1 MTVRLFAKHALII
14 LIPVVALGVA
24 LGLTLGSEAKHRGL
38 VQGTD
43 EARLVAQTAVEP
55 LLDKGPVRAPIN
67 HDENE
72 RLGRLVR
79 SAVQQG
85 DVLRLRVRN
94 LDGFVVF
101 SDDGSGFKQV
111 PEVEAI
117 EAAHGETVARL
128 THLNNDSND
137 VGDAGPAA
145 VEVYQPLLQGPTQ
158 RRIGVLELYL
168 PYAPI
173 AHDVA
178 ASLNRLYV
186 GLGVGLAL
194 LYIAL
199 LVITLSVSRG
209 LRRQLA
215 LNAVANAELA
225 VARDEAVEASNMK
238 SAFLANIS
246 HELRTPMNG
255 VLGMNELLLD
265 TDLDDSQA
273 AYAQQIAR
281 SGEQMMSIVNDVL
294 DIARMESGQLALEER
309 DFELYAAIASACAP
323 ARDGAAAKGLAIE
336 VRIADDVPRRV
347 HGDGARLSQI
357 VANLADNA
365 VKFTTHGSVDVGI
378 AATEAEEGAVRLRV
392 EVADTGIGVDPEAL
406 ERIFELFTQAD
417 NSSTRT
423 YGGTGLGLAIARELV
438 ALMGGEIGVE
448 SDPGSGS
455 TFWFE
460 VELAAAS
467 GAGTAPAPAAVSP
480 AASAPH
486 VLIAEDSPVN
496 RIVATRA
503 VERCGCRT
511 TVVADGREALAAL
524 EREHFDAVLM
534 DCHMPD
540 LDGYTATR
548 ALRKREGA
556 GPRTP
561 VIAMTT
567 SAARTDVEKC
577 RAAGMDDYVSKP
589 MRFEVLKSRLDAWI
603 GPSSMASTGTRSGS
617 SGSDELSFATSPE
630 AMAASN
636 APSAAADRRS

>member
-1 MTVRLFAKHALII
+1 VTARLFAKHALII

-24 LGLTLGSEAKHRGL
+24 LALTLSSEAKHRGL

-55 LLDKGPVRAPIN
+55 LLDNGPIRTPIS
-67 HDENE
+67 HDEKV

-94 LDGFVVF
+94 LQGFVAF
-101 SDDGSGFKQV
+101 SDDGSGFRQV
-111 PEVEAI
+111 PEDEAI

-128 THLNNDSND
+128 THLNDDSND
-137 VGDAGPAA
+137 VGERAGPAA
-145 VEVYQPLLQGPTQ
+145 VEVYQPLLQGPKQ
-158 RRIGVLELYL
+158 RQVGVLELYL

-173 AHDVA
+173 ARDVA
-178 ASLNRLYV
+178 ASLNRLYI

-215 LNAVANAELA
+215 LNAAANAALA

-265 TDLDDSQA
+265 TDLDESQS
-273 AYAQQIAR
+273 AYALQIAR

-294 DIARMESGQLALEER
+294 DIARMESGQLALEKQ
-309 DFELYAAIASACAP
+309 DFELFAAIGSACAA
-323 ARDGAAAKGLAIE
+323 ARDTAAAKGLAIE
-336 VRIADDVPRRV
+336 VRIADDVPLRV

-365 VKFTTHGSVDVGI
+365 VKFTAQGSVDIGV
-378 AATEAEEGAVRLRV
+378 AATEDEDGAVRLRV
-392 EVADTGIGVDPEAL
+392 EVADTGIGVDSEAL
-406 ERIFELFTQAD
+406 DRIFELFTQAD

-438 ALMGGEIGVE
+438 TQMGGEIGVE
-448 SDPGSGS
+448 SQPGAGS

-460 VELAAAS
+460 VELGTAS
-467 GAGTAPAPAAVSP
+467 GAETPSVAAACSP

-511 TVVADGREALAAL
+511 TVVADGHEALAAL

-534 DCHMPD
+534 DCHMPE

-556 GPRTP
+556 GSHTP

-567 SAARTDVEKC
+567 SAARSDAEKC
-577 RAAGMDDYVSKP
+577 LAAGMDDYVSKP
-589 MRFEVLKSRLDAWI
+589 MRHQTLQQMLRRWVPALTDAAVTPA
-603 GPSSMASTGTRSGS
+603 G
-617 SGSDELSFATSPE
+617 
-630 AMAASN
+630 
-636 APSAAADRRS
+636 DRAHSLRG

>member
-1 MTVRLFAKHALII
+1 MGASERGTAHLFVKHALIV

-24 LGLTLGSEAKHRGL
+24 LGLTLSNEARHRGL

-67 HDENE
+67 HDEQE
-72 RLGRLVR
+72 RLSRLVR

-85 DVLRLRVRN
+85 DILRLRVRN
-94 LDGFVVF
+94 LQGFVVF
-101 SDDGSGFKQV
+101 SDDGSGKKQV
-111 PEVEAI
+111 PEDEAI
-117 EAAHGETVARL
+117 DAAHGETVARL
-128 THLNNDSND
+128 TRLNDDSND

-145 VEVYQPLLQGPTQ
+145 VEVYQPLLQGQNQ

-173 AHDVA
+173 ARDVA
-178 ASLNRLYV
+178 ASLNRLYIS
-186 GLGVGLAL
+186 LAVGLAL
-194 LYIAL
+194 LYAAL

-215 LNAVANAELA
+215 LNAAANAELV

-265 TDLDDSQA
+265 TELDENQA
-273 AYAQQIAR
+273 DYAHQIAR
-281 SGEQMMSIVNDVL
+281 SGEHMMSIVNDVL
-294 DIARMESGQLALEER
+294 DIARIEAGQLVLDEH
-309 DFELYAAIASACAP
+309 DFELHEAIVSACA
-323 ARDGAAAKGLAIE
+323 AVRDAATAKELAFE
-336 VRIADDVPRRV
+336 VRISDDVPHCV
-347 HGDGARLSQI
+347 HGDGGRLNQI

-365 VKFTTHGSVDVGI
+365 VKFTAQGSVDVGV
-378 AATEAEEGAVRLRV
+378 AAMQAEDGALRLRV

-406 ERIFELFTQAD
+406 ERIFELFAQAD
-417 NSSTRT
+417 NSSTRS

-438 ALMGGEIGVE
+438 ALMDGEIGVE
-448 SDPGSGS
+448 SQPGSGS

-460 VELAAAS
+460 VDLAAAS
-467 GAGTAPAPAAVSP
+467 GVETPRVAAVQLAS
-480 AASAPH
+480 SAPH

-496 RIVATRA
+496 RIVASRA
-503 VERCGCRT
+503 VERCGCHT
-511 TVVADGREALAAL
+511 TVVADGREALVAL

-534 DCHMPD
+534 DCHMPE

-548 ALRKREGA
+548 ALRKREGD

-561 VIAMTT
+561 VVAMTT
-567 SAARTDVEKC
+567 SAARTDVERC
-577 RAAGMDDYVSKP
+577 LAAGMDDYVSKP
-589 MRFEVLKSRLDAWI
+589 MRHQTLQQTLRRWVPAL
-603 GPSSMASTGTRSGS
+603 TG
-617 SGSDELSFATSPE
+617 
-630 AMAASN
+630 
-636 APSAAADRRS
+636 AAAAPVGDRVHSLHG

>member
-1 MTVRLFAKHALII
+1 MRLSAGRESISGSRRGGASERGTARLFVKHALII
-14 LIPVVALGVA
+14 LIPVVALGIA
-24 LGLTLGSEAKHRGL
+24 LGLTLSNEAQHRG
-38 VQGTD
+38 VAQGTD

-55 LLDKGPVRAPIN
+55 LLDQGPVRAPIN
-67 HDENE
+67 RDEKE
-72 RLGRLVR
+72 RLSRLVR

-85 DVLRLRVRN
+85 DILRLRVRN
-94 LDGFVVF
+94 LQGFVVF

-111 PEVEAI
+111 PEDEAI
-117 EAAHGETVARL
+117 DAAHGEIVARL
-128 THLNNDSND
+128 THLNDDSND
-137 VGDAGPAA
+137 VGDAGPAT
-145 VEVYQPLLQGPTQ
+145 VEVYQPLLQGASQ
-158 RRIGVLELYL
+158 RRVGVLELYL

-186 GLGVGLAL
+186 SLAIGLAL

-199 LVITLSVSRG
+199 LAITLSVSRG
-209 LRRQLA
+209 LRRQLT
-215 LNAVANAELA
+215 LNAAANAELV

-265 TDLDDSQA
+265 SELDESQA
-273 AYAQQIAR
+273 DYAHQIAR
-281 SGEQMMSIVNDVL
+281 SGEEMMSIVNDVL
-294 DIARMESGQLALEER
+294 DIARIEAGQLVLDEH
-309 DFELYAAIASACAP
+309 DFELHETIANACTAVRKV
-323 ARDGAAAKGLAIE
+323 AVAKELAIE

-347 HGDGARLSQI
+347 HGDGGRLSQI
-357 VANLADNA
+357 VTNLADNA
-365 VKFTTHGSVDVGI
+365 VKFTAHGSVDVGV
-378 AATEAEEGAVRLRV
+378 AATEAADGAVRLRV

-417 NSSTRT
+417 NSSTRS

-438 ALMGGEIGVE
+438 ALMDGEIGVE
-448 SDPGSGS
+448 SQPGDGS

-460 VELAAAS
+460 VDLAAAC
-467 GAGTAPAPAAVSP
+467 GGEASP
-480 AASAPH
+480 AAPVQLTDAAPH

-511 TVVADGREALAAL
+511 TVVADGREALSVL

-534 DCHMPD
+534 DCHMPEI
-540 LDGYTATR
+540 DGYTATR
-548 ALRKREGA
+548 ALRKREGD
-556 GPRTP
+556 GPHTP

-567 SAARTDVEKC
+567 SAARTDVERC
-577 RAAGMDDYVSKP
+577 LAAGMDDYVSKP
-589 MRFEVLKSRLDAWI
+589 MRHQTLQQTLRRWVPAL
-603 GPSSMASTGTRSGS
+603 TGAA
-617 SGSDELSFATSPE
+617 ATSPVG
-630 AMAASN
+630 
-636 APSAAADRRS
+636 DRVHSLRT